1 MKCGKNIVL
10 YALRNFFCSS
20 SLIFNLETFLALWQ
34 TWVGWPVTPVWCMVH
49 SVTEPLPSSLRV
61 LPLIPTVVRAS
72 HTYKPYLYILLLMHL
87 LNLPFSPSPA
97 ERYWEMIDR
106 LKITH
111 LYTIPT
117 VMKFLMK
124 AGDEHV
130 EKYRLSS
137 LKVLGLGN
145 QPLGI
150 IDDT

>member
-1 MKCGKNIVL
+1 MI
-10 YALRNFFCSS
+10 FFCSS
-20 SLIFNLETFLALWQ
+20 SLIFNPKTFLALWQ
-34 TWVGWPVTPVWCMVH
+34 TWVGWLVTPVWCMVH
-49 SVTEPLPSSLRV
+49 SVTEPLLSSLRV
-61 LPLIPTVVRAS
+61 LPLIPTVVWAN
-72 HTYKPYLYILLLMHL
+72 HTCKPYLYILLLMHL
-87 LNLPFSPSPA
+87 LNLPFSPLLS

-124 AGDEHV
+124 AGDDHV
-130 EKYRLSS
+130 DKYSLST

>member
-10 YALRNFFCSS
+10 YALRDFFCSS
-20 SLIFNLETFLALWQ
+20 SLIFNPETFLALWQ
-34 TWVGWPVTPVWCMVH
+34 TWVGWLVTPVWCMVH
-49 SVTEPLPSSLRV
+49 CVTEPLLSSLRV
-61 LPLIPTVVRAS
+61 SPLIPTMARAS
-72 HTYKPYLYILLLMHL
+72 HTCKLYLYILLLMHL
-87 LNLPFSPSPA
+87 LNLPFSHSPA
-97 ERYWEMIDR
+97 ERYWKMIDR

-130 EKYRLSS
+130 DKYSLSS

-145 QPLGI
+145 QSLGI